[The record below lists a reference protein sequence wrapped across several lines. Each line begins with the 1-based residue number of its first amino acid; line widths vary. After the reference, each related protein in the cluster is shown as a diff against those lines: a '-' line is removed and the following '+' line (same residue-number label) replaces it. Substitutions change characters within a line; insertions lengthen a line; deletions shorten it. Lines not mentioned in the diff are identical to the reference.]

1 MFAIV
6 DGIQNMIPE
15 VLDLFSFIESTGMN
29 KVYQSV
35 LSTVVIGLMILSLMF
50 VGYKMITGKEQWI

>member
-1 MFAIV
+1 MFAIT

-15 VLDLFSFIESTGMN
+15 VLDLFSFIENTGMN

-35 LSTVVIGLMILSLMF
+35 LSTVVIGLMILSLMII
-50 VGYKMITGKEQWI
+50 GYKMVIGKGIWI